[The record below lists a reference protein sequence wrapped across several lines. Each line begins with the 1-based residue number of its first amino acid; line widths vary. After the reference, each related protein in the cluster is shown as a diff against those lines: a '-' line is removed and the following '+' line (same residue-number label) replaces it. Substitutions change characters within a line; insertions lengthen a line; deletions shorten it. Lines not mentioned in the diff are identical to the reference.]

1 MRPEQQTILIVD
13 DDEKILFAFQEV
25 FRKDGL
31 RSLVA
36 RDGEA
41 ALAAVASARP
51 SVVFMD
57 VTMPNMGGLEALQR
71 LKERF
76 PDIPI
81 IIITGFS
88 TMQTA
93 IRAMQLGAFEYLTK
107 PLDVDAVRAVVRR
120 ALLGV
125 NGHAIPVGE
134 QAYRADIVHRYE
146 IVGKSQAMLEVFKLI
161 GSIST
166 TPNATS
172 VLIQGES
179 GTGKELVARAIHAN
193 SAGADEPFV
202 AINCTVLPESL
213 LESELFGHE
222 RGAFTG
228 AAERK
233 LGKFEVAG
241 GGTIFLDEIGSLSPN
256 LQQKLLRVIQEREFE
271 RVGGNDPITV
281 NARFI
286 AATNQDLA
294 SAVRQKTFREDLFFR
309 LNVASVRLP
318 PLRERREDIPLLANY
333 FLSKYNAQ
341 LKKSITGFS
350 EEAMAVLREYKF
362 PGNVRELENLLQRA
376 VMLTKS
382 SIILADEFRELA
394 SSPTPDAASI
404 PIVSNVMSESRA
416 HVLALFERRFIE
428 EQLARH
434 GGNVSAAAKASR
446 MTRQNMQ
453 RLMKKY
459 RISAGR
465 YRR

>member
-51 SVVFMD
+51 AVVFMD
-57 VTMPNMGGLEALQR
+57 VTMPKMGGLEALQ
-71 LKERF
+71 LIKERF

-146 IVGKSQAMLEVFKLI
+146 IVGKSQAMLEVFKMI

-166 TPNATS
+166 TPNATP

-193 SAGADEPFV
+193 SAGADKPFV

-233 LGKFEVAG
+233 LG
-241 GGTIFLDEIGSLSPN
+241 
-256 LQQKLLRVIQEREFE
+256 
-271 RVGGNDPITV
+271 
-281 NARFI
+281 
-286 AATNQDLA
+286 
-294 SAVRQKTFREDLFFR
+294 
-309 LNVASVRLP
+309 
-318 PLRERREDIPLLANY
+318 
-333 FLSKYNAQ
+333 
-341 LKKSITGFS
+341 
-350 EEAMAVLREYKF
+350 
-362 PGNVRELENLLQRA
+362 
-376 VMLTKS
+376 
-382 SIILADEFRELA
+382 
-394 SSPTPDAASI
+394 
-404 PIVSNVMSESRA
+404 
-416 HVLALFERRFIE
+416 
-428 EQLARH
+428 
-434 GGNVSAAAKASR
+434 
-446 MTRQNMQ
+446 
-453 RLMKKY
+453 
-459 RISAGR
+459 
-465 YRR
+465 